1 MPGQPLTQSSPT
13 HSSLPSREGAAGRA
27 LLTRHFRLPS
37 WNAEGG
43 VGEGKGRR
51 SQRTPLHPLLPD
63 LAPLAPPW
71 RTPPSS
77 GGLGLAQESGT
88 LSASPTSSLSLSALL

>member
-43 VGEGKGRR
+43 VGEGEGEGE
-51 SQRTPLHPLLPD
+51 P
-63 LAPLAPPW
+63 AN
-71 RTPPSS
+71 TPP
-77 GGLGLAQESGT
+77 
-88 LSASPTSSLSLSALL
+88 PTAP